1 MDYHYLSK
9 NKSRNC
15 CMKATKSSPSYESS
29 SCSKIRLMHYTRG
42 SSIVGHLPQWPMFHQ
57 KAIAPGKLVEWPR
70 RVISPQISNENLYHE
85 LQTDNTTQ
93 QKETHTTTHP
103 FIWFPIT
110 SDHLKQ
116 ANIQSSLKIII
127 INFKLGGAWKSLKT
141 TYYENDMTQTL
152 LFCSRP
158 QVSSTGGSPTW
169 AR

>member
-42 SSIVGHLPQWPMFHQ
+42 SSIVGHLPQRPMFHQ
-57 KAIAPGKLVEWPR
+57 KTIAPGKLVEWPR

-85 LQTDNTTQ
+85 LQTENTIQ
-93 QKETHTTTHP
+93 PKNTHITTHP

-116 ANIQSSLKIII
+116 ENIQSSLKIII
-127 INFKLGGAWKSLKT
+127 NFQLGGIWKSFKT
-141 TYYENDMTQTL
+141 TYLRSWKWHESNSFFFGTK
-152 LFCSRP
+152 P
-158 QVSSTGGSPTW
+158 
-169 AR
+169 

>member
-1 MDYHYLSK
+1 
-9 NKSRNC
+9 
-15 CMKATKSSPSYESS
+15 
-29 SCSKIRLMHYTRG
+29 MHYTRG

-70 RVISPQISNENLYHE
+70 CVISPQISNENLYHE